1 MFNRV
6 RRAFTL
12 VELLVVIGII
22 AVLIGI
28 LLPAL
33 SRARDQ
39 ANTVACASTMR
50 QFYTIWQMYANNNK
64 GHVLPARYQ
73 ITNAELAFYEG
84 QFLGSVMKQQSGSSN
99 AMRNFDTAHIIRQL
113 LQCKGANHDMDPSPE
128 QETIALS
135 THAYYGDYV
144 YNSYMG
150 TRKVLADQVTEDPA
164 GTIANPV
171 LTQVPQ
177 NVILLME
184 SYKPNVVGS
193 GTTWASNTNT
203 PGGSYKYY
211 FQKFNEIFVGN
222 AQSGQPTKDLVY
234 NRIATPHNK
243 RTRMNIL
250 TAGGGVVLVDPKGK
264 DFFTNPSDQS
274 TVKDYMWDG
283 KNLTLPHTG
292 WKRGVNGL

>member
-1 MFNRV
+1 MVNRV

-50 QFYTIWQMYANNNK
+50 QFYVMWQMYANANK

-84 QFLGSVMKQQSGSSN
+84 QFLGSIMKLSTGD
-99 AMRNFDTAHIIRQL
+99 RNRDTAHVIKQL
-113 LQCKGANHDMDPSPE
+113 LQCKAANHDMDPEPSM
-128 QETIALS
+128 QEVVAS
-135 THAYYGDYV
+135 THTYYGDYI

-164 GTIANPV
+164 GTIVNPV
-171 LTQVPQ
+171 LTQIPQ

-184 SYKPNVVGS
+184 SYKPNATGS
-193 GTTWASNTNT
+193 GTTWAAGTT

-211 FQKFNEIFVGN
+211 FQKFNEIFTTS
-222 AQSGQPTKDLVY
+222 AAAGQPTKDLVY

-264 DFFTNPSDQS
+264 DFFTNPADQS

-283 KNLTLPHTG
+283 KTLQFPHTG

>member
-1 MFNRV
+1 MRNIK
-6 RRAFTL
+6 RAFTL

-50 QFYTIWQMYANNNK
+50 QFYVMWQMYANANK

-84 QFLGSVMKQQSGSSN
+84 QFLGSIMKLSTGN
-99 AMRNFDTAHIIRQL
+99 RDRDTAHVIKQL
-113 LQCKGANHDMDPSPE
+113 LQCKGANHDMDPDPSM
-128 QETIALS
+128 QEVVAS
-135 THAYYGDYV
+135 THTYYGDYI

-211 FQKFNEIFVGN
+211 FQKFNEIFTTS
-222 AQSGQPTKDLVY
+222 AAAGQPTKDLVY

-250 TAGGGVVLVDPKGK
+250 TAGGGGVLVDPKGK